1 MPWVSGGS
9 RGEGDKGGQKLSPG
23 STTVMGEFKL
33 LHDSCVLKSQK

>member
-9 RGEGDKGGQKLSPG
+9 RGRGGKGGPKLSPV

-33 LHDSCVLKSQK
+33 